1 MITGIFGVLC
11 LVPLRKIKTVD
22 SIRRIGG
29 IFVLGS
35 AK

>member
-1 MITGIFGVLC
+1 MLC

-22 SIRRIGG
+22 SIRGIGG
-29 IFVLGS
+29 LFVLGS